1 MFYCTTDFPCTHI
14 QKISTCNIGGRIL
27 EIKVMSQK
35 YNDSHEYFP
44 MPKKRMIQTED
55 SNREREDFD
64 HSSGHENIAFAHA
77 HILSSTFYHTHIS
90 SLRTYLITINLHDHS

>member
-1 MFYCTTDFPCTHI
+1 MRV
-14 QKISTCNIGGRIL
+14 RIL
-27 EIKVMSQK
+27 EIKVVSQK
-35 YNDSHEYFP
+35 YTDSHEYFP

-77 HILSSTFYHTHIS
+77 HTSSTFYHTHIS